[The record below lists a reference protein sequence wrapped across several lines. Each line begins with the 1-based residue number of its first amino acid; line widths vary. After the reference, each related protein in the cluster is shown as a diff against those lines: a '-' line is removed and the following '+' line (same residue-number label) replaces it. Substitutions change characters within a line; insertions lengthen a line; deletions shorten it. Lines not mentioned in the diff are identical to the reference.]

1 MNCFFSDE
9 VANMLDFI
17 KNKSLDSAE
26 VITVGDCFGL
36 EKYIN
41 EIESRR
47 KKTASKTKVI
57 VCALDFHKANAFDA
71 KAFFESN
78 KNYSQYIFVSTFGFE
93 KAFPGS
99 ITAVSERE
107 ADALAE
113 YDSSFSSLN
122 SLVAFQNSLKP
133 YADKLDIRV
142 LRYTEI
148 FGTEINCV
156 GEVNSLI
163 SDFRSSNSISIAE
176 SDFSSYI
183 SVSYV
188 SAVLHDIYSII
199 SNGAR
204 GNIYNGSNM
213 KLTVADI
220 KNSIYKSFVSKNSE
234 LIFSSDEKSCRGY
247 RALSCHK
254 IRSISDDNTF
264 SVDEALLKTILDS
277 EEMYI
282 ENYVKSSYD
291 GKVEIIRQ
299 KEKEILCEVD
309 RICKKHSID
318 YYLVGGS
325 LLGAVRNQGF
335 IPWDDDVDICM
346 LREDFEKFRSICPK
360 ELDDAYAYQSY
371 SDEKSTHYIY
381 DKIRLKGTYFSSE
394 HSNKYDDMENGVFLD
409 VFVFDKTANSKLLQ
423 KLHVYLIVML
433 RRLIHIRWTKEP
445 VNGKFAAVSALILP
459 LVCILPF
466 GFYHGLFE
474 KILRFFEKSKSSRFL
489 LDGTGLYIKKGAFPA
504 EWATGSKPVMFENT
518 EFPGVNDA
526 EGYLSRWYGEGYMT
540 PPEISKRTS
549 GHKISRL
556 DLGKHIYDNHSE
568 SSISLSGELYD

>member
-9 VANMLDFI
+9 VANILDFL
-17 KNKSLDSAE
+17 KNKNLDSAE

-41 EIESRR
+41 EIASRR
-47 KKTASKTKVI
+47 KKTLSKTKVI
-57 VCALDFHKANAFDA
+57 VCALDFHKANTFDA

-99 ITAVSERE
+99 ITAISERE

-163 SDFRSSNSISIAE
+163 SDFRSNNSISIAE

-213 KLTVADI
+213 QLTVADI
-220 KNSIYKSFVSKNSE
+220 KNSIYKSFVSKNPE
-234 LIFSSDEKSCRGY
+234 LIFNSDEKSCRGY

-254 IRSISDDNTF
+254 IRSISGDNTF

-291 GKVEIIRQ
+291 GKVGIIRQ

-371 SDEKSTHYIY
+371 RDEKSTHYIY

-445 VNGKFAAVSALILP
+445 VSGKFAAVSALILP
-459 LVCILPF
+459 LVCLLPF

-504 EWATGSKPVMFENT
+504 GWATGSKNVVFENS
-518 EFPGVNDA
+518 EFPGVNDV